1 MVDRDPWKTRFPEE
15 EEADDLF
22 IEEGDDD
29 ETKSKKH
36 KVQNEM
42 RNKGILL
49 VSESEWEEKLKET
62 LIEAC
67 EDEERRKIY
76 NPRAQLLFCSL
87 SLLFCDV
94 PVAVAVVVC
103 LSSLL
108 FCRGRRQRNIQRFI
122 THVHSYCIAQQIIF
136 SVTLPLP
143 LPLSSWL
150 S

>member
-1 MVDRDPWKTRFPEE
+1 MVDRDPWKTRFPVE

-62 LIEAC
+62 LIQAC
-67 EDEERRKIY
+67 EDEERRK
-76 NPRAQLLFCSL
+76 LDL
-87 SLLFCDV
+87 
-94 PVAVAVVVC
+94 
-103 LSSLL
+103 
-108 FCRGRRQRNIQRFI
+108 
-122 THVHSYCIAQQIIF
+122 
-136 SVTLPLP
+136 
-143 LPLSSWL
+143 
-150 S
+150 